1 MLSNNQRRDPLDKEK
16 FLEGN
21 RQRWA
26 VIFLLCGAG
35 VLVANTMMPS
45 LDPVPYMQF
54 LMAIGSLFILGASA
68 SDWVKTYQ
76 VTSVR
81 NTQIKEETK
90 REVVQNNHQPDK
102 KIAIKFAE
110 ENNRDD
116 SYAPQ
121 EWISEQ
127 ANDG

>member
-1 MLSNNQRRDPLDKEK
+1 MNHRRDPLDKEK

-35 VLVANTMMPS
+35 VLVSNIILPS

-90 REVVQNNHQPDK
+90 REVIKNGNEPDK
-102 KIAIKFAE
+102 RVSIKFAE
-110 ENNRDD
+110 EHKADE

-127 ANDG
+127 SDDG

>member
-1 MLSNNQRRDPLDKEK
+1 MEPLRRDPLEKEK

-26 VIFLLCGAG
+26 LIFLLCGSG
-35 VLVANTMMPS
+35 VLAANIILPS

-90 REVVQNNHQPDK
+90 REITKNGDIPDP
-102 KIAIKFAE
+102 KIATKFAE
-110 ENNRDD
+110 QNQNDE

-127 ANDG
+127 GEDG